1 MSTKLELA
9 SKALCFRMV
18 SLNAVWVGED
28 TPHGRQGNW
37 RAKMAIKAGGEEP
50 LPSESERTIQLIQV
64 KMFKFK

>member
-1 MSTKLELA
+1 
-9 SKALCFRMV
+9 MV